1 MSRLLHDCVKEQAEH
16 RGDATAVVLR
26 DERLGYG
33 ELEAFSNRL
42 ARALRKQG
50 CARGDRVCLLMP
62 KSPLA
67 IACLLGIYK
76 ADCIYVPLD
85 PSSPV
90 SRLAKIISS
99 CEPRHVLAAGNT
111 TTVLTQLLQQ
121 PGCDRTLI
129 GWMDPSVDAAAELP
143 LAFGAADVSGMP
155 SSQVQAK
162 NHPSDPAH
170 ILFTSGSTGT
180 PKGVVITHANVLA
193 FVDWAKRY
201 FQLDESDRLSGHP
214 PLSFDL
220 SVFDIFGSFAAG
232 AELHLVPAECNLLPQ
247 RLAEWIRASGITH
260 WFSVP
265 AALNYMAKFDVV
277 QPCDFPELRRVLW
290 CGEVLPTA
298 VLLYWMRR
306 LPHASFTNLYGP
318 TEATIASSYH
328 TVTHFPPDETAT
340 VPIGSACE
348 GEELLVLDRNLKPT
362 APGENGDLYIAGAGL
377 SPGYWRD
384 PESTTKAFLTLTRE
398 GGDAQRVYRTGDLA
412 RRGKD
417 GLVYF
422 VGREDT
428 QIKSRGYRIE
438 LGEIETALNS
448 VDELRECAVV
458 AVPGESFEGYMVCC
472 AYVPK
477 DHHAVTPAGLRSR
490 LSRLLPE
497 YMIPSQW
504 RALNELPKNPAGKID
519 RHRLKEAW
527 TQHGT
532 DTARQ

>member
-1 MSRLLHDCVKEQAEH
+1 MSRLLHDWVREQADH
-16 RGDATAVVLR
+16 RGDATAVVLQ
-26 DERLGYG
+26 DERLSYG
-33 ELEAFSNRL
+33 ELEASSNRL
-42 ARALRKQG
+42 ARALRQQG

-90 SRLAKIISS
+90 SRLAKIVSS
-99 CEPRHVLAAGNT
+99 CEPGCVLAAGNT
-111 TTVLTQLLQQ
+111 ATVLEHLRQE
-121 PGCDRTLI
+121 PGCDRVRI
-129 GWMDPSVDAAAELP
+129 GWMDGSAGVAAELP
-143 LAFGAADVSGMP
+143 LAFRAEDVSGMP
-155 SSQVQAK
+155 PSPLQIK
-162 NHPSDPAH
+162 NRPSDPAH

-201 FQLDESDRLSGHP
+201 FRLDESDRMSGHP
-214 PLSFDL
+214 PLPFDL

-247 RLAEWIRASGITH
+247 RLAEWIRSSGITQ

-265 AALNYMAKFDVV
+265 AALNYMAKFDAV

-290 CGEVLPTA
+290 CGEVLPTS

-306 LPHASFTNLYGP
+306 LPHAAFTNLYGP

-328 TVTHFPPDETAT
+328 TVAYFPPDETT
-340 VPIGSACE
+340 PVPIGTACD
-348 GEELLVLDRNLKPT
+348 GEELLVLDRNLRP
-362 APGENGDLYIAGAGL
+362 ALPGETGDLYIAGAGL

-384 PESTTKAFLTLTRE
+384 PESTAKAFRTLARE
-398 GGDAQRVYRTGDLA
+398 DGGTQRVYRTGDLA
-412 RRGKD
+412 RRGED

-477 DHHAVTPAGLRSR
+477 DQDAVTPAGLRSR
-490 LSRLLPE
+490 LSSLLPE

-504 RALNELPKNPAGKID
+504 RALHELPKNPAGKID
-519 RHRLKEAW
+519 RRRLKEAW
-527 TQHGT
+527 TQHET

>member
-1 MSRLLHDCVKEQAEH
+1 MSRLLHDWVTAQADR
-16 RGDATAVVLR
+16 RGEATAVVLQ
-26 DERLGYG
+26 DERLSYG

-42 ARALRKQG
+42 ARSLRQQG
-50 CARGDRVCLLMP
+50 CVRGDRVCLLMP

-99 CEPRHVLAAGNT
+99 CEPRCVLAAGNT
-111 TTVLTQLLQQ
+111 APALKELFQQ
-121 PGCDRTLI
+121 PGCDRIRI
-129 GWMDPSVDAAAELP
+129 GWMDQSALGAAGLP
-143 LAFGAADVSGMP
+143 LAFHAADVSLMP
-155 SSQVQAK
+155 SGPVQAR
-162 NHPSDPAH
+162 NRPSDPAH

-201 FQLDESDRLSGHP
+201 FRLDESDRLSGHP
-214 PLSFDL
+214 PLPFDL

-247 RLAEWIRASGITH
+247 RLAEWIRASAITQ

-277 QPCDFPELRRVLW
+277 RPCDFPELCRVLW

-298 VLLYWMRR
+298 VLMYWMKR
-306 LPHASFTNLYGP
+306 LPHAAFTNLYGP

-328 TVTHFPPDETAT
+328 TVAQFPPDEVAP
-340 VPIGSACE
+340 VPIGTACD
-348 GEELLVLDRNLKPT
+348 GEELLVLDRGLRPT
-362 APGENGDLYIAGAGL
+362 APDETGDLYIAGVGL

-384 PESTTKAFLTLTRE
+384 PESTAKAFLTLAGQE
-398 GGDAQRVYRTGDLA
+398 GGARRVYRTGDLA
-412 RRGKD
+412 RRGVD
-417 GLVYF
+417 ELVYF

-477 DHHAVTPAGLRSR
+477 DHHTLTPAGLRSR

-504 RALNELPKNPAGKID
+504 QALDELPKNPAGKID
-519 RHRLKEAW
+519 RRRLKETW
-527 TQHGT
+527 RQHGT
-532 DTARQ
+532 DAARQ